1 MHKFIV
7 SLATVIGLGST
18 AYAPG
23 CEAAVPPLSVYFSK
37 PAIGAVALSPSGN
50 TLAIT
55 VLGSRGRMELAVAD
69 LNQKPFK
76 LKVAGWLPDY
86 DIGAVQ
92 WVNDKRLVFQAF
104 DSQAGEWAHSSGL
117 WAVDADGQNG
127 QILIDP
133 KWGGFRL
140 LHVTKAN
147 NVLGGEWSLAGLP
160 MDGSDDVLVTESN
173 WASGGRFQSL
183 ALARLNT
190 RRPSPVRLSSG
201 APEGA
206 RGWIVDDASTP
217 RWVGTL
223 VGDKRGIF
231 RREGDAWEPVASFD
245 ALVSDGWRPRFLIN
259 DQLFVSNPNGPSAE
273 SQLALFN
280 PKTNRP
286 ESEPVLAAT
295 GFDVG
300 DSARPMYDRAHKEL
314 LGWRYVLDTTYT
326 KWINPLMNAQQE
338 RIDKAIPYHTNVID
352 CGNCLDARR
361 WLVTSLSDREP
372 PVFSLYEVATGSLQ
386 PLGSQFPDFDART
399 SGERTFHRIK
409 ARDGADLPVYV
420 THPAQRSSTPAPV
433 VVYVHGGPASRVNLN
448 FSMVPQFLASRGY
461 LVIEPEF
468 RGSVGYGGK
477 HELAGWR
484 EWGLAMQDDLQ
495 DALQWVVQQ
504 RMADPARACIM
515 GASYGGYA
523 ALMGPVRNPASYRCA
538 ISMVGVT
545 DLPEL
550 LGEIRFPWDSGNLRP
565 IAQDLSIGNPKKD
578 EARLKQTSPVYRAG
592 EIKIPVLAAW
602 GVDDQRVPVEQG
614 RRFRAAAAKAG
625 VDLDYVEYAG
635 EGHSWLKPE
644 TSIDFFGRVEKLL
657 AKTIGAR

>member
-1 MHKFIV
+1 MRKLIV
-7 SLATVIGLGST
+7 SIGTTIFLGCTVFALNCDAAT
-18 AYAPG
+18 
-23 CEAAVPPLSVYFSK
+23 PPLSVFFSK

-55 VLGSRGRMELAVAD
+55 VLGSRGRMELAIAD

-76 LKVAGWLPDY
+76 LKIAGWLPDY
-86 DIGAVQ
+86 DIGTVQ
-92 WVNDKRLVFQAF
+92 WVNDKRMVFQAY

-127 QILIDP
+127 QLLIDP

-147 NVLGGEWSLAGLP
+147 NVLPGEWSLAGLP
-160 MDGSDDVLVTESN
+160 MDGSDDVLVTEAS
-173 WASGGRFQSL
+173 WASGGRFKAL

-190 RRPSPVRLSSG
+190 RRPSPVRLTSG
-201 APEGA
+201 APDGA
-206 RGWIVDDASTP
+206 RAWITDDASTP
-217 RWVGTL
+217 RWVQTL
-223 VGDKRGIF
+223 VGEKRGIF
-231 RREGDAWEPVASFD
+231 RRERDTWEPVASFN
-245 ALVSDGWRPRFLIN
+245 AIVSDGWQPRFLIN
-259 DQLFVSNPNGPSAE
+259 DQLFVSIPRGPSAE

-280 PKTNRP
+280 PKTNQP
-286 ESEPVLAAT
+286 ESTPILAAT

-300 DSARPMYDRAHKEL
+300 DSARPLIDRASKEL

-326 KWINPLMNAQQE
+326 KWINPVMLAQQE
-338 RIDKAIPYHTNVID
+338 RIDKAIPFHVNVIA
-352 CGNCLDARR
+352 CQNCLDAKR

-372 PVFSLYEVATGSLQ
+372 PVFSLFEVSTGRVE
-386 PLGSQFPDFDART
+386 PLGSQLPDFDAHT

-420 THPAQRSSTPAPV
+420 TQPAQRSTKPAPV
-433 VVYVHGGPASRVNLN
+433 VVYVHGGPASRVDRN
-448 FSMVPQFLASRGY
+448 FSLVPQFLASRGY

-468 RGSVGYGGK
+468 RGSAGYGGA

-484 EWGLAMQDDLQ
+484 QWGLTMQDDLQ
-495 DALQWVVQQ
+495 DALQWAVQQ
-504 RMADPARACIM
+504 KMADPARACIM

-523 ALMGPVRNPASYRCA
+523 ALMGAARDSASYRCA
-538 ISMVGVT
+538 ISWVGVT

-550 LGEIRFPWDSGNLRP
+550 LGETRFPWDSGNLKAA
-565 IAQDLSIGNPKKD
+565 AQDLSIGNPQKD
-578 EARLKQTSPVYRAG
+578 EARLKQTSPVHRAG
-592 EIKIPVLAAW
+592 DIKIPVLAAW
-602 GVDDQRVPVEQG
+602 GADDQRVPVEQG

-625 VDLDYVEYAG
+625 VDLEYIEYAG
-635 EGHSWLKPE
+635 EGHNWLKPE

-657 AKTIGAR
+657 AKTIGDK